1 MIKSIKFKIWLTFLI
16 TLAVSM
22 MTMLLLTHASMKQ
35 GFLQYVNQQ
44 TIQKL
49 DYLDKAVVDIYRASG
64 SLNLLEQNESLWNG
78 LKYQA
83 FREFIEYQRMR
94 ERDVETSPPPLS
106 LTKHQENFINHL
118 VLTNAD
124 KQLIVGQM
132 ESQKSYSWR
141 EVVLD
146 GRDIAYIGY
155 VTPTDF
161 LRAVD
166 HHFIRKQLETLSQIG
181 IVLVI
186 VSFVVVLLISRWL
199 VNPLTA
205 LSRNAKMLASGNF
218 CVRIKPQ
225 SEDELGQLC
234 NNFNELAST
243 LSSNEK
249 ARKQWVAD
257 ISHEMRTPLAV
268 IKAQI
273 EAMQDGIREPSEKN
287 LAVLK
292 DKVDSVNVLI
302 NDLYELSLSDLGAMT
317 YSKEVLPLTEIV
329 EQVTEEYKI
338 RTEEK
343 NLKLQVKNLLSE
355 KDKVFGDSNRLVQ
368 MMSNFLEN
376 SLRYTDAPGIIE
388 VITCRLNDSLQ
399 IHVKDSSPGVPAD
412 KLEQIFDRLFRLESS
427 RNRETGGAGLGLS
440 ICKNIIDAHHG
451 TVSASNSD
459 MGGLHILVEL
469 PYKKS

>member
-35 GFLQYVNQQ
+35 GFLHYVNQQ

-49 DYLDKAVVDIYRASG
+49 DYLDKAVTDIYGSSG
-64 SLNLLEQNESLWNG
+64 SLALLTGNMSLWRG

-83 FREFIEYQRMR
+83 FRDFIEYQRLR
-94 ERDVETSPPPLS
+94 ERDGASPPALS
-106 LTKHQENFINHL
+106 LTKHQEDFIDQL
-118 VLTNAD
+118 VLTGAD
-124 KQLIVGQM
+124 KQLIVGNM
-132 ESQKSYSWR
+132 DPRKDYSWR
-141 EVVLD
+141 EVRSD
-146 GRDIAYIGY
+146 GKIIANIGY

-166 HHFIRKQLETLSQIG
+166 QHFVRQQLETLSQIS

-205 LSRNAKMLASGNF
+205 LSQNAKMLASGNF
-218 CVRIKPQ
+218 NVRITPQ
-225 SEDELGQLC
+225 SGDELGQLC
-234 NNFNELAST
+234 NNFNELATT

-287 LAVLK
+287 LTLLK

-302 NDLYELSLSDLGAMT
+302 NDLYELSLSDLGAMS
-317 YSKEVLPLTEIV
+317 YSKEILPLTEIV
-329 EQVTEEYKI
+329 EQVTEEYNI
-338 RTEEK
+338 RARDKGLE
-343 NLKLQVKNLLSE
+343 LQVQNLLTD
-355 KDKVFGDSNRLVQ
+355 KDKIFGDSNRLVQ
-368 MMSNFLEN
+368 MLSNFLEN
-376 SLRYTDAPGIIE
+376 SLRYTDAPGTIK
-388 VITCRLNDSLQ
+388 VIACRLNDSLQ
-399 IHVKDSSPGVPAD
+399 IHVKDSSPGVPTD
-412 KLEQIFDRLFRLESS
+412 KLQQIFDRLFRLESS

-451 TVSASNSD
+451 TVSASSSD
-459 MGGLHILVEL
+459 LGGLHILVEL